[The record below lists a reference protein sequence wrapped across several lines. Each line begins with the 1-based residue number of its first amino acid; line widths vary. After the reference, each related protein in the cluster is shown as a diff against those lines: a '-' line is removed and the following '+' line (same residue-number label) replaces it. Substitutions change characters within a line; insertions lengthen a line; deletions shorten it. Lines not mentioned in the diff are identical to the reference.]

1 MTDNENMK
9 SNDWTSQLSQRLA
22 DHQEPAPEGLWDRIE
37 AQLDADIPQQPAIVP
52 VSHRSTLRRWMAAA
66 SIALLIGGGAYL
78 FMHDDQTPT
87 VTVPITTKLE
97 PSTTPSAIATPSST
111 TEQSSES
118 ASPKAIIASPS
129 SHLLAQRS
137 PQEIET
143 NLAVTTM
150 QAETDNTSAVT
161 DISVEKETILPVK
174 EDEIND
180 TKELK
185 ENTPVT
191 TTERTVTP
199 HSLSEATGVSNIR
212 KKELETGYPTR
223 IITAGSN
230 SHDHGLEISLYAQ
243 NNLVAE
249 QQNTP
254 VLMSNAY
261 YQQFSN
267 SEIAYT
273 NSHRKGAPQSNVYLS
288 NYKEETHH
296 HLPLAIGL
304 SVSYPLGDRL
314 ALSSGLVYTRAASDF
329 QRIMPASTINTHQTL
344 HYVGI
349 PLQLHYTFLRLQS
362 LSIYANAGGQTDIN
376 VKAQQTT
383 EGVPVEAN
391 RDNLQW
397 SLTGAVGLQY
407 PIIPH
412 LALYGEAGA
421 RWYIDNNSNV
431 DTYFK
436 QHPLSPNLQVGF
448 RFTLGQE

>member
-1 MTDNENMK
+1 MTDNKNMK

-78 FMHDDQTPT
+78 FMHNDQAPT
-87 VTVPITTKLE
+87 VTAPIAIKLE

-111 TEQSSES
+111 TELSST
-118 ASPKAIIASPS
+118 SPKAIIASPS
-129 SHLLAQRS
+129 SRLLAQRS

-143 NLAVTTM
+143 DLAAKTM
-150 QAETDNTSAVT
+150 QAEADITSAVT
-161 DISVEKETILPVK
+161 DISAEKETTSVK
-174 EDEIND
+174 EDEISD

-185 ENTPVT
+185 EKTSAKT
-191 TTERTVTP
+191 AERTVTP
-199 HSLSEATGVSNIR
+199 YSLSEATGVSNTR
-212 KKELETGYPTR
+212 KKELETGYPTK

-230 SHDHGLEISLYAQ
+230 SHNHGLGISLYAQ

-249 QQNTP
+249 QQTSP

-273 NSHRKGAPQSNVYLS
+273 NSHRRGAPQSNVYLS
-288 NYKEETHH
+288 NYKEHTHH

-304 SVSYPLGDRL
+304 SVSYPLGERL

-344 HYVGI
+344 HYIGI

-362 LSIYANAGGQTDIN
+362 LSLYANTGGQADIN

-436 QHPLSPNLQVGF
+436 QHPLSPNLQVGL
-448 RFTLGQE
+448 RFTLGEE

>member
-1 MTDNENMK
+1 MTDNKNMK
-9 SNDWTSQLSQRLA
+9 SNDWTSQLSQRLT

-66 SIALLIGGGAYL
+66 SVALLIGGGAYL
-78 FMHDDQTPT
+78 FMHDDQAPT
-87 VTVPITTKLE
+87 VTTPIATKLK
-97 PSTTPSAIATPSST
+97 PSTKPSAIATTPST
-111 TEQSSES
+111 TEQSST
-118 ASPKAIIASPS
+118 PPNAIIASPS

-137 PQEIET
+137 PQEIQT
-143 NLAVTTM
+143 DLAAATM
-150 QAETDNTSAVT
+150 QAETEITSAVT
-161 DISVEKETILPVK
+161 DISVEKETTSAK
-174 EDEIND
+174 EDEIKD

-185 ENTPVT
+185 EKTSAAI
-191 TTERTVTP
+191 TERTVTP

-212 KKELETGYPTR
+212 KKELETGCPTK
-223 IITAGSN
+223 IITAGSY
-230 SHDHGLEISLYAQ
+230 SHDHGLGISLYAQ

-267 SEIAYT
+267 NEIAYT
-273 NSHRKGAPQSNVYLS
+273 NSHRRGAPQSNVYLS
-288 NYKEETHH
+288 NYKEQTRH

-314 ALSSGLVYTRAASDF
+314 ALSSGLVYMRAASDF

-362 LSIYANAGGQTDIN
+362 LNLYANAGGQTDIN

-421 RWYIDNNSNV
+421 RWYIDNNSSV

-448 RFTLGQE
+448 RFTLGEE

>member
-1 MTDNENMK
+1 MTDNKNMK
-9 SNDWTSQLSQRLA
+9 SNDWTSQLNQRLA

-52 VSHRSTLRRWMAAA
+52 MSHRSTLRRWMVAA

-78 FMHDDQTPT
+78 FMHNEQAPT
-87 VTVPITTKLE
+87 VTAPITTKLT
-97 PSTTPSAIATPSST
+97 PSTTPSTIATPASST
-111 TEQSSES
+111 KQPST
-118 ASPKAIIASPS
+118 SPKAIIASPS

-137 PQEIET
+137 PQEEKVD
-143 NLAVTTM
+143 LAMTTM
-150 QAETDNTSAVT
+150 QTEAEITTAVT
-161 DISVEKETILPVK
+161 DISVEKETASAK
-174 EDEIND
+174 ENEIKE

-185 ENTPVT
+185 EKTSAT
-191 TTERTVTP
+191 TAERTVTP
-199 HSLSEATGVSNIR
+199 HSLSERTVVSNSR
-212 KKELETGYPTR
+212 KKELETGYPTK
-223 IITAGSN
+223 IITSGSN
-230 SHDHGLEISLYAQ
+230 SLNHGLGISLYAQ

-249 QQNTP
+249 QQNSP

-261 YQQFSN
+261 YQQFN
-267 SEIAYT
+267 NISEIAYT
-273 NSHRKGAPQSNVYLS
+273 NSHRRGAPQSNVYLS
-288 NYKEETHH
+288 NYKEHTNH

-362 LSIYANAGGQTDIN
+362 LSLYANAGGQADIN

>member
-1 MTDNENMK
+1 MTDNKNMK
-9 SNDWTSQLSQRLA
+9 SNDWTSQLNQRLA

-66 SIALLIGGGAYL
+66 SIALLIGSGAYL
-78 FMHDDQTPT
+78 FMHDDQAPT
-87 VTVPITTKLE
+87 VTAPIAIKLE

-118 ASPKAIIASPS
+118 ALPKAIIASPS

-143 NLAVTTM
+143 DLAVTTM
-150 QAETDNTSAVT
+150 QAEAEISSAET
-161 DISVEKETILPVK
+161 DISAEKETTSAK
-174 EDEIND
+174 EDEIKD

-185 ENTPVT
+185 EKASAIIA
-191 TTERTVTP
+191 ERTVTP
-199 HSLSEATGVSNIR
+199 HSLSEATGVSNTR
-212 KKELETGYPTR
+212 KKELETGYPTK
-223 IITAGSN
+223 IITVGSN
-230 SHDHGLEISLYAQ
+230 SHDHGLGISLYAQ

-288 NYKEETHH
+288 NYQEHTQH

-344 HYVGI
+344 HYIGI

-362 LSIYANAGGQTDIN
+362 LSLYANAGGQTDIN

-421 RWYIDNNSNV
+421 RWYIDNNSSI

>member
-1 MTDNENMK
+1 MTDNKNMK
-9 SNDWTSQLSQRLA
+9 SNDWTSQLNQRLA

-66 SIALLIGGGAYL
+66 SVALLIGGGAYL
-78 FMHDDQTPT
+78 FMHDDQAPT

-97 PSTTPSAIATPSST
+97 PSTTPSTIATPSST
-111 TEQSSES
+111 TELSST
-118 ASPKAIIASPS
+118 SPKAIIASPS

-143 NLAVTTM
+143 DLAVTAM
-150 QAETDNTSAVT
+150 QAETDITSAAT
-161 DISVEKETILPVK
+161 DISVEKETTPVK
-174 EDEIND
+174 EDEISD

-185 ENTPVT
+185 EKTST
-191 TTERTVTP
+191 TTAERTVTP
-199 HSLSEATGVSNIR
+199 HSLSEATGVSNTR
-212 KKELETGYPTR
+212 TKELETGYPTKV
-223 IITAGSN
+223 ITAGSN
-230 SHDHGLEISLYAQ
+230 SHDHGLGISLYAQ

-267 SEIAYT
+267 NEIAYT
-273 NSHRKGAPQSNVYLS
+273 NSHRRGAPQSNVYLS
-288 NYKEETHH
+288 NYKEHTQH

-304 SVSYPLGDRL
+304 SVSYPLGNRL

-344 HYVGI
+344 HYIGI

-362 LSIYANAGGQTDIN
+362 LSLYANAGGQADIN

>member
-1 MTDNENMK
+1 MK
-9 SNDWTSQLSQRLA
+9 SNDWTSQLNQRLA
-22 DHQEPAPEGLWDRIE
+22 DHQEPAPEGLWGRIE

-66 SIALLIGGGAYL
+66 SIALLIGSGAYL
-78 FMHDDQTPT
+78 FMHDDQAPT
-87 VTVPITTKLE
+87 VTAPIATKLK
-97 PSTTPSAIATPSST
+97 PSTTPSAIVTPSSIA
-111 TEQSSES
+111 EQSS

-137 PQEIET
+137 PQEIGT
-143 NLAVTTM
+143 DLVAATM
-150 QAETDNTSAVT
+150 QAETEITSAET
-161 DISVEKETILPVK
+161 DISVEKETTSAK
-174 EDEIND
+174 ENEISD
-180 TKELK
+180 TKEFK
-185 ENTPVT
+185 EKSSAT
-191 TTERTVTP
+191 TAERTVTP
-199 HSLSEATGVSNIR
+199 HSLSEATGVSNTR
-212 KKELETGYPTR
+212 KKELETGYPTK

-230 SHDHGLEISLYAQ
+230 SHDHGLGISLYAQ

-249 QQNTP
+249 QQTSP

-273 NSHRKGAPQSNVYLS
+273 NSHRRGAPQSNVYLS
-288 NYKEETHH
+288 NYKEHTQH

-314 ALSSGLVYTRAASDF
+314 ALSSGLVYTRATSDF

-344 HYVGI
+344 HYIGI

-362 LSIYANAGGQTDIN
+362 LSLYANAGGQTDIN

-383 EGVPVEAN
+383 EGVPVEAS

-436 QHPLSPNLQVGF
+436 QHPLSPHLQVGF
-448 RFTLGQE
+448 RFTLGEE

>member
-1 MTDNENMK
+1 MTDNKNMK
-9 SNDWTSQLSQRLA
+9 SNDWTSQLNQRLA
-22 DHQEPAPEGLWDRIE
+22 DHQEPAPEGLWGRIE

-52 VSHRSTLRRWMAAA
+52 MSHRSTLRRWMAAA
-66 SIALLIGGGAYL
+66 SIALLIGCGAYL
-78 FMHDDQTPT
+78 FMHDDQAPT
-87 VTVPITTKLE
+87 VTAPIATKLT
-97 PSTTPSAIATPSST
+97 PSTKPSANAKPSST
-111 TEQSSES
+111 TEQSPT
-118 ASPKAIIASPS
+118 SPKAIIASPS

-143 NLAVTTM
+143 DLAAATM
-150 QAETDNTSAVT
+150 QAEADITSAAT
-161 DISVEKETILPVK
+161 DISAKKETTSAK
-174 EDEIND
+174 ENEIKD

-185 ENTPVT
+185 EKASAT
-191 TTERTVTP
+191 TAERTVTP
-199 HSLSEATGVSNIR
+199 HSLSEATGVSNTR
-212 KKELETGYPTR
+212 KKELETGYPTK

-230 SHDHGLEISLYAQ
+230 SHDHGLGISLYAQ

-267 SEIAYT
+267 NEIAYT
-273 NSHRKGAPQSNVYLS
+273 NSHRRGAPQSNVYLS
-288 NYKEETHH
+288 NYKEHTQH

-344 HYVGI
+344 HYIGI

-362 LSIYANAGGQTDIN
+362 LSLYANAGGQTDIN

>member
-1 MTDNENMK
+1 MTDNKNMK

-37 AQLDADIPQQPAIVP
+37 TQLDADIPQQPAIVP

-66 SIALLIGGGAYL
+66 SIALLIGSGAYL

-87 VTVPITTKLE
+87 VTTPIATKLK
-97 PSTTPSAIATPSST
+97 PSATTSTIATPSST
-111 TEQSSES
+111 TEQSST
-118 ASPKAIIASPS
+118 SPKAIIASPS

-150 QAETDNTSAVT
+150 QAETDNTSAGT
-161 DISVEKETILPVK
+161 DISAEKETTSVK
-174 EDEIND
+174 EEEISD

-185 ENTPVT
+185 EKTSAT
-191 TTERTVTP
+191 TAERTVTP
-199 HSLSEATGVSNIR
+199 HSLSEATEASNTR
-212 KKELETGYPTR
+212 KKELETGYPTK

-230 SHDHGLEISLYAQ
+230 SHDHGLGISLYAQ

-267 SEIAYT
+267 SEIGYT
-273 NSHRKGAPQSNVYLS
+273 NSHRRGAPQSNVYLS

-344 HYVGI
+344 HYIGI

-362 LSIYANAGGQTDIN
+362 LSLYANAGGQTDIN

-421 RWYIDNNSNV
+421 RWYIDNNSSV

-448 RFTLGQE
+448 RFTLGEE

>member
-1 MTDNENMK
+1 MTDNKNMK
-9 SNDWTSQLSQRLA
+9 SNDWTSQLNQRLA

-66 SIALLIGGGAYL
+66 SVALLIGGGAYL

-87 VTVPITTKLE
+87 VTAPIATKLK
-97 PSTTPSAIATPSST
+97 PFTTPSANATLSST
-111 TEQSSES
+111 TEQSST
-118 ASPKAIIASPS
+118 SPKTIIASPS
-129 SHLLAQRS
+129 SRLLAQRS
-137 PQEIET
+137 PQEIGT
-143 NLAVTTM
+143 DLVAATM
-150 QAETDNTSAVT
+150 QAETEITSAET
-161 DISVEKETILPVK
+161 DISAEKEITSAK
-174 EDEIND
+174 EDEIKD

-185 ENTPVT
+185 EKTST
-191 TTERTVTP
+191 TTAKRAVTP
-199 HSLSEATGVSNIR
+199 HSLSEATGVSNTR
-212 KKELETGYPTR
+212 KRELETGHPTR
-223 IITAGSN
+223 IITDGSN
-230 SHDHGLEISLYAQ
+230 SHDHSLGISLYAQ

-273 NSHRKGAPQSNVYLS
+273 NSHRRGAPQSNVYLS
-288 NYKEETHH
+288 NYKEQNQH

-314 ALSSGLVYTRAASDF
+314 ALSSGLVYTRATSDF

-362 LSIYANAGGQTDIN
+362 LSLYANAGGQTDIN

-448 RFTLGQE
+448 RFTLGEE

>member
-1 MTDNENMK
+1 MTDNKNMK
-9 SNDWTSQLSQRLA
+9 SNDWTSQLNQRLA

-66 SIALLIGGGAYL
+66 SIALLIGSGAYL

-87 VTVPITTKLE
+87 VTAPIATKLK
-97 PSTTPSAIATPSST
+97 PSTTPSANATPSST
-111 TEQSSES
+111 TEQSST
-118 ASPKAIIASPS
+118 SPKAIIASPS

-143 NLAVTTM
+143 DLAVTTM
-150 QAETDNTSAVT
+150 QAETDITSAVT
-161 DISVEKETILPVK
+161 DISAEKETTPVK
-174 EDEIND
+174 EDEISD

-185 ENTPVT
+185 EKTSAKT
-191 TTERTVTP
+191 AERTVTP
-199 HSLSEATGVSNIR
+199 HSLSEATGVSSTR
-212 KKELETGYPTR
+212 KKELDTGHPTR

-230 SHDHGLEISLYAQ
+230 SHDHALGISLYAQ

-273 NSHRKGAPQSNVYLS
+273 NSHRRGAPQSNVYLS

-304 SVSYPLGDRL
+304 SVSYPLGERL

-329 QRIMPASTINTHQTL
+329 QRIMPASTINTHQAL

-362 LSIYANAGGQTDIN
+362 LSLYANAGGQADIN

-421 RWYIDNNSNV
+421 RWYIDNNSSV

>member
-52 VSHRSTLRRWMAAA
+52 MSHRSTLRRWMAAA
-66 SIALLIGGGAYL
+66 SIALLIGCGAYL
-78 FMHDDQTPT
+78 FMHDDQAPT
-87 VTVPITTKLE
+87 VTAPITTKLE
-97 PSTTPSAIATPSST
+97 PSTTPSTIATPSST
-111 TEQSSES
+111 TELSST
-118 ASPKAIIASPS
+118 SPKAIIASPS

-143 NLAVTTM
+143 DLAVTTM
-150 QAETDNTSAVT
+150 QAETDITSAET
-161 DISVEKETILPVK
+161 DISAEKKTTSVK
-174 EDEIND
+174 EDEISD

-185 ENTPVT
+185 EKTSAT
-191 TTERTVTP
+191 ISERTVTP
-199 HSLSEATGVSNIR
+199 HSLSEATGVSNTR

-223 IITAGSN
+223 IITARSN
-230 SHDHGLEISLYAQ
+230 SHDHGLGISLYAQ

-249 QQNTP
+249 QQTSP

-273 NSHRKGAPQSNVYLS
+273 NSHRRGAPQSNVYLS
-288 NYKEETHH
+288 NYKEHTQH

-362 LSIYANAGGQTDIN
+362 LSLYANAGGQADIN

-407 PIIPH
+407 PIISH
-412 LALYGEAGA
+412 LSLYGEAGA

-436 QHPLSPNLQVGF
+436 QHPISPNLQVGF

>member
-1 MTDNENMK
+1 MTDNKNMK
-9 SNDWTSQLSQRLA
+9 SNDWTSQLNQRLA
-22 DHQEPAPEGLWDRIE
+22 DHQEPAPEGLWNRIE

-66 SIALLIGGGAYL
+66 SIALLIGSGAYL
-78 FMHDDQTPT
+78 FMHDDQAPT
-87 VTVPITTKLE
+87 VTAPIATKLT
-97 PSTTPSAIATPSST
+97 PSTKPSANAKPSST
-111 TEQSSES
+111 TELSST
-118 ASPKAIIASPS
+118 SPKAIIASPS

-150 QAETDNTSAVT
+150 QAEAEISAAVT
-161 DISVEKETILPVK
+161 DISAEKETTSAK
-174 EDEIND
+174 EDEIKD

-185 ENTPVT
+185 EKTSAT
-191 TTERTVTP
+191 TAERTVTP
-199 HSLSEATGVSNIR
+199 HSLSEATGVSNTR
-212 KKELETGYPTR
+212 KKDLETGHPTR
-223 IITAGSN
+223 IITTGNN
-230 SHDHGLEISLYAQ
+230 SHDHGLGISLYAQ

-273 NSHRKGAPQSNVYLS
+273 NSHRRGAPQSNVYLS
-288 NYKEETHH
+288 NYKEHTHH
-296 HLPLAIGL
+296 HLPLAIGM

-344 HYVGI
+344 HYIGI
-349 PLQLHYTFLRLQS
+349 PLQLHYTFFHLQS
-362 LSIYANAGGQTDIN
+362 LSLYANAGGQTDIN

-436 QHPLSPNLQVGF
+436 QHPLSPNLQVGL
-448 RFTLGQE
+448 RFTLGEE

>member
-1 MTDNENMK
+1 MTDNKNMK

-66 SIALLIGGGAYL
+66 SIALLIGSGAYL
-78 FMHDDQTPT
+78 FMHDDQA
-87 VTVPITTKLE
+87 PIATAPIATKLT
-97 PSTTPSAIATPSST
+97 PSTKPSANAKPSST
-111 TEQSSES
+111 TELSST
-118 ASPKAIIASPS
+118 SPKAIIASPS
-129 SHLLAQRS
+129 SRLLAQRS

-143 NLAVTTM
+143 DLAVTTM
-150 QAETDNTSAVT
+150 QAEADITSTVT
-161 DISVEKETILPVK
+161 DISAEKETTSVK
-174 EDEIND
+174 EDEIKD

-185 ENTPVT
+185 EKTSAT
-191 TTERTVTP
+191 TAERTVTP

-223 IITAGSN
+223 IITVGSN
-230 SHDHGLEISLYAQ
+230 SHDHGLGISLYAQ

-267 SEIAYT
+267 SEIGYT
-273 NSHRKGAPQSNVYLS
+273 NSHRRGAPQSNVYLS
-288 NYKEETHH
+288 NYKEQTQH

-344 HYVGI
+344 HYIGI

-362 LSIYANAGGQTDIN
+362 LSLYANAGGQTDIN
-376 VKAQQTT
+376 VKAQQAT

-391 RDNLQW
+391 RDDLQW
-397 SLTGAVGLQY
+397 ALTGAVGLQY

-436 QHPLSPNLQVGF
+436 QHPLSPNLQVGL

>member
-1 MTDNENMK
+1 MTDNKNMK
-9 SNDWTSQLSQRLA
+9 SNDWTSQLNQRLA

-66 SIALLIGGGAYL
+66 SIALLIGSGAYI
-78 FMHDDQTPT
+78 FMHKDLTPT
-87 VTVPITTKLE
+87 VTAPIAIKLE
-97 PSTTPSAIATPSST
+97 PSTTPSTIATPSST
-111 TEQSSES
+111 TEQSST
-118 ASPKAIIASPS
+118 SPKAIIASPS

-143 NLAVTTM
+143 DLAVTTM
-150 QAETDNTSAVT
+150 QAEIGITSAAT
-161 DISVEKETILPVK
+161 DISAEKETTSAK
-174 EDEIND
+174 EDEIKD

-185 ENTPVT
+185 EKASAT
-191 TTERTVTP
+191 TAERTVTP
-199 HSLSEATGVSNIR
+199 HSLSEATGVSNTR
-212 KKELETGYPTR
+212 KKELESGYPTR

-230 SHDHGLEISLYAQ
+230 SHDYGLGISLYAQ

-273 NSHRKGAPQSNVYLS
+273 NSHRRGAPQSNVYLS
-288 NYKEETHH
+288 NYQEHTQH

-344 HYVGI
+344 HYIGI

-362 LSIYANAGGQTDIN
+362 LSLYANAGGQTDIN

-448 RFTLGQE
+448 RFTLGEE

>member
-1 MTDNENMK
+1 MTDNKNMK
-9 SNDWTSQLSQRLA
+9 SNDWTSQLNQRLA

-37 AQLDADIPQQPAIVP
+37 AQLDADIPQQPVIVP
-52 VSHRSTLRRWMAAA
+52 MSHRSTLRRWMAAA
-66 SIALLIGGGAYL
+66 SVALLIGGGAYL

-87 VTVPITTKLE
+87 VTAPIATKLK
-97 PSTTPSAIATPSST
+97 PSTTPSANATSSST
-111 TEQSSES
+111 TEQSST
-118 ASPKAIIASPS
+118 SPNAIIASPS

-143 NLAVTTM
+143 DLAVT
-150 QAETDNTSAVT
+150 ETESTTAAT
-161 DISVEKETILPVK
+161 DISAEKEILSPVK
-174 EDEIND
+174 DDEIKD

-185 ENTPVT
+185 EKTSAT
-191 TTERTVTP
+191 AAERTVTP
-199 HSLSEATGVSNIR
+199 HSLSKATGVSNTR
-212 KKELETGYPTR
+212 KKEFETGYPTR
-223 IITAGSN
+223 IITVGSN
-230 SHDHGLEISLYAQ
+230 SHDLGLGISLYAQ

-249 QQNTP
+249 QQTSP

-273 NSHRKGAPQSNVYLS
+273 NSHRRGAPQSNVYLS
-288 NYKEETHH
+288 NYKEETRH

-304 SVSYPLGDRL
+304 SVSYPLGERL
-314 ALSSGLVYTRAASDF
+314 ALSSGLVYTRATSDF

-344 HYVGI
+344 HYIGI
-349 PLQLHYTFLRLQS
+349 PLQLHYTFLHLQS
-362 LSIYANAGGQTDIN
+362 LSLYANAGGQADIN

-383 EGVPVEAN
+383 EGVPVEVN

-397 SLTGAVGLQY
+397 SLTGAVGLQC

-421 RWYIDNNSNV
+421 RWYIDNNSSV

>member
-1 MTDNENMK
+1 
-9 SNDWTSQLSQRLA
+9 
-22 DHQEPAPEGLWDRIE
+22 
-37 AQLDADIPQQPAIVP
+37 
-52 VSHRSTLRRWMAAA
+52 
-66 SIALLIGGGAYL
+66 
-78 FMHDDQTPT
+78 
-87 VTVPITTKLE
+87 
-97 PSTTPSAIATPSST
+97 
-111 TEQSSES
+111 
-118 ASPKAIIASPS
+118 
-129 SHLLAQRS
+129 
-137 PQEIET
+137 
-143 NLAVTTM
+143 M
-150 QAETDNTSAVT
+150 QAEAEITSTAT
-161 DISVEKETILPVK
+161 DISAEKETTSAK
-174 EDEIND
+174 EDEIKD

-185 ENTPVT
+185 ENASAT
-191 TTERTVTP
+191 TAERTVTP
-199 HSLSEATGVSNIR
+199 HSLSEATGVSNTR
-212 KKELETGYPTR
+212 KKELETGYPTK

-230 SHDHGLEISLYAQ
+230 SHNHGLGISLYAQ

-273 NSHRKGAPQSNVYLS
+273 NSHRRGAPQSNVYLS
-288 NYKEETHH
+288 NYKEQTHH
-296 HLPLAIGL
+296 HLPLTIGL

-329 QRIMPASTINTHQTL
+329 QRIMPASAINTHQTL
-344 HYVGI
+344 HYIGI

-362 LSIYANAGGQTDIN
+362 LSLYANAGGQTDIN

-436 QHPLSPNLQVGF
+436 QHPLSPHLQVGF
-448 RFTLGQE
+448 RFTLGEE

>member
-1 MTDNENMK
+1 MTDNKNMK
-9 SNDWTSQLSQRLA
+9 SNDWTSQLNQRLA

-66 SIALLIGGGAYL
+66 SIALLIGSGAYL

-87 VTVPITTKLE
+87 VTAPITTKLK
-97 PSTTPSAIATPSST
+97 PSATTSTIATPSST
-111 TEQSSES
+111 TEQSST
-118 ASPKAIIASPS
+118 SPKAIIASPS

-137 PQEIET
+137 PQEKQT
-143 NLAVTTM
+143 DLAAATM
-150 QAETDNTSAVT
+150 QAETEISSAVT
-161 DISVEKETILPVK
+161 DFSAEKEITSVK
-174 EDEIND
+174 ENEIKD

-185 ENTPVT
+185 EKTSAT
-191 TTERTVTP
+191 TAERTVTP
-199 HSLSEATGVSNIR
+199 HSLSEATGVSNTR
-212 KKELETGYPTR
+212 KKELESGYPTR

-230 SHDHGLEISLYAQ
+230 SHDHGLGISLYAQ

-249 QQNTP
+249 QQTSP

-261 YQQFSN
+261 YQLFSN

-273 NSHRKGAPQSNVYLS
+273 NSHRRGAPQSNVYLS
-288 NYKEETHH
+288 NYKEQTQH

-329 QRIMPASTINTHQTL
+329 QRIMPASTINTHQAL
-344 HYVGI
+344 HYIGI

-362 LSIYANAGGQTDIN
+362 LSLYANAGGQTDIN
-376 VKAQQTT
+376 IKAQQTT

-391 RDNLQW
+391 HDNLQW

-421 RWYIDNNSNV
+421 RWYIDNNSSV

-448 RFTLGQE
+448 RFTLGEE

>member
-1 MTDNENMK
+1 MTDIKNMK

-66 SIALLIGGGAYL
+66 SVALLIGGGAYL
-78 FMHDDQTPT
+78 FMHNDQAPT
-87 VTVPITTKLE
+87 VTAPITTKLK
-97 PSTTPSAIATPSST
+97 PSTIPSTIATPSST
-111 TEQSSES
+111 TEQSST
-118 ASPKAIIASPS
+118 SPKAIIASPS

-143 NLAVTTM
+143 DLAAATM
-150 QAETDNTSAVT
+150 QAETDITSAAT
-161 DISVEKETILPVK
+161 DISAEKETTSAK
-174 EDEIND
+174 EDEISD

-185 ENTPVT
+185 EKTSATTAERAVT
-191 TTERTVTP
+191 S
-199 HSLSEATGVSNIR
+199 HSLSEATGVSNTR
-212 KKELETGYPTR
+212 KKELESGHPTR

-230 SHDHGLEISLYAQ
+230 SHDYGLGISLYAQ

-267 SEIAYT
+267 NEIAYT
-273 NSHRKGAPQSNVYLS
+273 NSHRRGAPQSNVYLS
-288 NYKEETHH
+288 NYKEHTQH

-344 HYVGI
+344 HYIGI

-362 LSIYANAGGQTDIN
+362 LSLYANAGGQTDIN

-421 RWYIDNNSNV
+421 RWYIDNHSRV

-448 RFTLGQE
+448 RFTLGEE

>member
-1 MTDNENMK
+1 MTDIKNMK

-22 DHQEPAPEGLWDRIE
+22 DHQESAPEGLWDRIE

-66 SIALLIGGGAYL
+66 SIALLIGSGAYI
-78 FMHDDQTPT
+78 FMHKDLTPT
-87 VTVPITTKLE
+87 VNAPIAIKLE

-143 NLAVTTM
+143 DLAVTTM
-150 QAETDNTSAVT
+150 QAETDITSAET
-161 DISVEKETILPVK
+161 DISAEKETTSAK
-174 EDEIND
+174 EDEIKD

-185 ENTPVT
+185 EKASAT
-191 TTERTVTP
+191 TAERTVTP
-199 HSLSEATGVSNIR
+199 HSLSEATGVSNTR
-212 KKELETGYPTR
+212 KKELETGYPTK

-230 SHDHGLEISLYAQ
+230 SHNHGLEISLYAQ

-273 NSHRKGAPQSNVYLS
+273 NSHRRGAPQSNVYLS
-288 NYKEETHH
+288 NYKEQTHH
-296 HLPLAIGL
+296 HLPLAIGM

-362 LSIYANAGGQTDIN
+362 LSLYANAGGQTDIN

>member
-1 MTDNENMK
+1 MTDNKKMK
-9 SNDWTSQLSQRLA
+9 SNDWTSQLNQRLA

-52 VSHRSTLRRWMAAA
+52 MSHRSTLRRWMAAA

-78 FMHDDQTPT
+78 FMHNEQTPT
-87 VTVPITTKLE
+87 VTVPITTKLT
-97 PSTTPSAIATPSST
+97 PSTTPATIATPAST
-111 TEQSSES
+111 IKQPS
-118 ASPKAIIASPS
+118 ASPKTIIASPS

-137 PQEIET
+137 PQEEKVD
-143 NLAVTTM
+143 LAVTTM
-150 QAETDNTSAVT
+150 QAETEITTAVT
-161 DISVEKETILPVK
+161 DISAEKETATAK
-174 EDEIND
+174 ENEIKD

-185 ENTPVT
+185 EKASAKTA
-191 TTERTVTP
+191 ERNVTP
-199 HSLSEATGVSNIR
+199 HSLSEAAGVSNSR
-212 KKELETGYPTR
+212 KKELESGYPTK
-223 IITAGSN
+223 IITGGSN
-230 SHDHGLEISLYAQ
+230 SHSHGLGISLYAQ

-249 QQNTP
+249 QQNSP

-261 YQQFSN
+261 YQQFN
-267 SEIAYT
+267 NISEIAYT
-273 NSHRKGAPQSNVYLS
+273 NSHRRGAPQSNIYLS
-288 NYKEETHH
+288 NYKEQTHH

-304 SVSYPLGDRL
+304 SVSYPLGDRF

-362 LSIYANAGGQTDIN
+362 LSLYANAGGQADIN

-391 RDNLQW
+391 RDKLQW

>member
-1 MTDNENMK
+1 MTDIKNMK

-66 SIALLIGGGAYL
+66 SVALLIGGGAYL
-78 FMHDDQTPT
+78 FMHNDQAPT
-87 VTVPITTKLE
+87 VTAPITTKLK
-97 PSTTPSAIATPSST
+97 PSTIPSTIATPSST
-111 TEQSSES
+111 TEQSST
-118 ASPKAIIASPS
+118 SPKAIIASPS

-143 NLAVTTM
+143 DLAAATM
-150 QAETDNTSAVT
+150 QAETDITSAAT
-161 DISVEKETILPVK
+161 DISAEKETTSAK
-174 EDEIND
+174 EDEISD

-185 ENTPVT
+185 EKTSATTAERAVT
-191 TTERTVTP
+191 S
-199 HSLSEATGVSNIR
+199 HSLSEATGVSNTR
-212 KKELETGYPTR
+212 KKELESGHPTR

-230 SHDHGLEISLYAQ
+230 SHDYGLGISLYAQ

-267 SEIAYT
+267 NEIAYT
-273 NSHRKGAPQSNVYLS
+273 NSHRRGAPQSNVYLS
-288 NYKEETHH
+288 NYKEHTQH

-329 QRIMPASTINTHQTL
+329 QRIMPASTINTHQAL

-362 LSIYANAGGQTDIN
+362 LILYANTGGQADIN
-376 VKAQQTT
+376 VKAQQAT

-448 RFTLGQE
+448 RFTLGEE

>member
-1 MTDNENMK
+1 MTDKNMK
-9 SNDWTSQLSQRLA
+9 SNDWTSQLNQRLA

-52 VSHRSTLRRWMAAA
+52 VSHRSALRRWAAAA
-66 SIALLIGGGAYL
+66 SIALLIGSGAYL
-78 FMHDDQTPT
+78 FMHDDQAPI
-87 VTVPITTKLE
+87 VTAPKTTKLE
-97 PSTTPSAIATPSST
+97 PSTTPPAIATPSST
-111 TEQSSES
+111 AEQSST
-118 ASPKAIIASPS
+118 SPKAIIASPS
-129 SHLLAQRS
+129 SRFLAQRS
-137 PQEIET
+137 PQEIESD
-143 NLAVTTM
+143 LAAAAM
-150 QAETDNTSAVT
+150 QAETEITSAAT
-161 DISVEKETILPVK
+161 DFSAEKESTSAK
-174 EDEIND
+174 ENEISD

-185 ENTPVT
+185 EKTSAT
-191 TTERTVTP
+191 TAERTVTP
-199 HSLSEATGVSNIR
+199 RSLSEATGVSNTR

-230 SHDHGLEISLYAQ
+230 SHDHGLGISLYAQ

-249 QQNTP
+249 QQTSP

-267 SEIAYT
+267 NEIAYT
-273 NSHRKGAPQSNVYLS
+273 NSHRRGAPQSNVYLS
-288 NYKEETHH
+288 NYKEQTQH

-329 QRIMPASTINTHQTL
+329 QRIMPASTINTHQAL
-344 HYVGI
+344 HYIGI

-362 LSIYANAGGQTDIN
+362 LSLYANTGGQADIN

-421 RWYIDNNSNV
+421 RWYIDNNSSV

-436 QHPLSPNLQVGF
+436 QHPLSPNLQVGL

>member
-1 MTDNENMK
+1 MTDNKNMK
-9 SNDWTSQLSQRLA
+9 SNDWTSQLNQRLA

-52 VSHRSTLRRWMAAA
+52 VFHRSTLRRWMAAA
-66 SIALLIGGGAYL
+66 SIALLIGSGAYL
-78 FMHDDQTPT
+78 FMHDDQAPT
-87 VTVPITTKLE
+87 ATAPIATKLK
-97 PSTTPSAIATPSST
+97 PSTTPSVIATTPST
-111 TEQSSES
+111 TEQSST
-118 ASPKAIIASPS
+118 SPNAIIASPS

-143 NLAVTTM
+143 DLAAATM
-150 QAETDNTSAVT
+150 QAETDITSAVT
-161 DISVEKETILPVK
+161 DISVEKETTLAK
-174 EDEIND
+174 EYEIKD

-185 ENTPVT
+185 EKTSAT
-191 TTERTVTP
+191 TAERTVTP
-199 HSLSEATGVSNIR
+199 HSLSEATGVSNTR

-223 IITAGSN
+223 IITAGN
-230 SHDHGLEISLYAQ
+230 DSHDHGLEISLYAQ

-273 NSHRKGAPQSNVYLS
+273 NSHRRGAPQSNVYLS
-288 NYKEETHH
+288 NYKEHTQH
-296 HLPLAIGL
+296 HLPLAVGL
-304 SVSYPLGDRL
+304 SVSYPLGERL

-362 LSIYANAGGQTDIN
+362 LSLYANAGGQADIN

-448 RFTLGQE
+448 RFTLGEE

>member
-1 MTDNENMK
+1 MTDNKNMK
-9 SNDWTSQLSQRLA
+9 SNDWTSQLNQRLA

-52 VSHRSTLRRWMAAA
+52 VSHRSTLRRWMVAA
-66 SIALLIGGGAYL
+66 SIALLIGGGAYF
-78 FMHDDQTPT
+78 FMHDDQAPT
-87 VTVPITTKLE
+87 VTAPIAIKLE
-97 PSTTPSAIATPSST
+97 PSTTPSTIATPSST
-111 TEQSSES
+111 TEQSST
-118 ASPKAIIASPS
+118 SPKAIIASPS

-137 PQEIET
+137 PQEIQ
-143 NLAVTTM
+143 NDLAAATM
-150 QAETDNTSAVT
+150 QAETDITSAVT
-161 DISVEKETILPVK
+161 DISVEKETTSAK
-174 EDEIND
+174 EDEISD

-185 ENTPVT
+185 EKASAATA
-191 TTERTVTP
+191 ERTVTP
-199 HSLSEATGVSNIR
+199 HSLSEATGVSNTR

-230 SHDHGLEISLYAQ
+230 SHDHGLGISLYAQ

-273 NSHRKGAPQSNVYLS
+273 NSHRRGAPQSNVYLS
-288 NYKEETHH
+288 NYKEHTQH

-304 SVSYPLGDRL
+304 SVSYPLGDRF

-344 HYVGI
+344 HFIGI

-362 LSIYANAGGQTDIN
+362 LSLYANAGGQADIN

-431 DTYFK
+431 ETYFK

>member
-1 MTDNENMK
+1 MTDNKNMK
-9 SNDWTSQLSQRLA
+9 SNDWTSQLNQRLA

-52 VSHRSTLRRWMAAA
+52 ASHRSTLRRWMAAA
-66 SIALLIGGGAYL
+66 SIALLIGSGAYL
-78 FMHDDQTPT
+78 FMHDDQAPT
-87 VTVPITTKLE
+87 ATAPIATKLK
-97 PSTTPSAIATPSST
+97 PSTTPPANVKPSST
-111 TEQSSES
+111 TEQSST
-118 ASPKAIIASPS
+118 SPEPIIASPS

-150 QAETDNTSAVT
+150 QAEAEITSAAT
-161 DISVEKETILPVK
+161 DISAEKKTTSVK
-174 EDEIND
+174 EDEIKD

-185 ENTPVT
+185 EKTSAAI
-191 TTERTVTP
+191 TERTVTP
-199 HSLSEATGVSNIR
+199 HSLSEATGVSNTR
-212 KKELETGYPTR
+212 KKELETGHPTR

-230 SHDHGLEISLYAQ
+230 SHNHGFEISLYAQ

-249 QQNTP
+249 QQTSP

-273 NSHRKGAPQSNVYLS
+273 NSHRRGAPQSNVYLS
-288 NYKEETHH
+288 NYKEHTQH

-304 SVSYPLGDRL
+304 SVSYPLGERL

-344 HYVGI
+344 HYIGI

-362 LSIYANAGGQTDIN
+362 LSLYANAGGQTDIN
-376 VKAQQTT
+376 IKAQQTT

-448 RFTLGQE
+448 RFTLGQ